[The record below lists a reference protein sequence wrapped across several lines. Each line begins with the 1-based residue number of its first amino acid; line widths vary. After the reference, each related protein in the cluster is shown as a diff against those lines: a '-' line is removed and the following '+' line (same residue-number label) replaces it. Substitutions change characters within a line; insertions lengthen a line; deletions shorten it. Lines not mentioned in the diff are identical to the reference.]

1 MAQQNFG
8 PDDDDFDDDYD
19 DEAEAEQA
27 LEKEHM
33 RGFSLEAVV
42 QAWRDDSLDN
52 LYYFDTV
59 SGAVKLVNQTLH
71 DLRELTD
78 EVEKNKERYLYLP
91 KPESKQL
98 KDDLRDFQKTIEDE
112 NLRKVLDMAFES
124 PHVLSGFK
132 TILKD
137 KGDKAQVLDQFLMA
151 RTTLRIRQWMEANN
165 LGDRFTT

>member
-27 LEKEHM
+27 LEKQHM

-91 KPESKQL
+91 KPESKQAQP
-98 KDDLRDFQKTIEDE
+98 KDG
-112 NLRKVLDMAFES
+112 A
-124 PHVLSGFK
+124 
-132 TILKD
+132 
-137 KGDKAQVLDQFLMA
+137 
-151 RTTLRIRQWMEANN
+151 
-165 LGDRFTT
+165 

>member
-1 MAQQNFG
+1 MTQKHFG

-33 RGFSLEAVV
+33 QGFSLEAVV

-98 KDDLRDFQKTIEDE
+98 KDDLRDFQKTIEEE

-124 PHVLSGFK
+124 PHVLSSFK

-137 KGDKAQVLDQFLMA
+137 KGDKAQLLDQFLLS